1 MGCISPLFTLSLCYF
16 SFSPKPHQLF
26 YASAIHWTLL
36 STVICR
42 KANNS
47 QHRPCS
53 QYVVTQ
59 YLNSCWYQMFQKMI
73 KNPTGGRCETIC
85 SNSHTELYQVH
96 KVHLYPQR
104 FSTYSYEASPVIFYF
119 FTLSPTLPA
128 VSDVH
133 PKSET
138 HFTYKHLSIHSEE
151 YISVKKNGLRSFTEL
166 RLIRYIH

>member
-1 MGCISPLFTLSLCYF
+1 MGCISLLFTLSLCYF

-36 STVICR
+36 STIICR

-59 YLNSCWYQMFQKMI
+59 YPNSCWYQMFQKMI

-119 FTLSPTLPA
+119 FHFVPYSPSCFWCPSQIRNPFHLQT
-128 VSDVH
+128 SFH
-133 PKSET
+133 T
-138 HFTYKHLSIHSEE
+138 FRRIYKC
-151 YISVKKNGLRSFTEL
+151 KKNGLRSFTEL